1 MKPGKDSLIVRSVKL
16 LHYLGSCAL
25 FYLAWKL
32 FCEQQ
37 GIQLAPRYHVFVLGL
52 FALALLFFIRIYDG
66 YMINF
71 STVSELSFSLGLA
84 DIFSVIIVYGL
95 TGLAW
100 NRLFAPWYLLA
111 LLPVLIL
118 LNALWTRAAVHLH
131 KKLVPPLKCLL
142 IYRRE
147 SDLRHLSDLERF
159 PERYTVTRRVEAP
172 ASFEELLPYLKEAEA
187 VFLAGID
194 ASLRNGIAKYC
205 VENGLPGFIL
215 PHVGDIL
222 LTGAFHVHA
231 FHSPIFCVR
240 RAHPKPEYLLAK
252 RALDI
257 FVSLVGLIVLSPLF
271 LITALMVRC
280 YDGGPAIYRQKRL
293 TQGGRIFEI
302 LKFRSMRVDA
312 EKDGVARLAT
322 EGDSRIT
329 PVGRF
334 IRACRLDELPQLINI
349 LKGEMSLVGPRPER
363 PEIAAQYEEK
373 MPAFRLRLQVKAG
386 LTGYAQVYGKYN
398 TDPYA
403 KLEMDLIYINKMS
416 FITDLQLIIAT
427 VRTVFTKE
435 STEGIGS
442 GKITADGSA
451 AESAQPICEE
461 GEDIRESAAPECE
474 SPEGGESAAP
484 ECESRE
490 GGKSA
495 APEREDVQ

>member
-1 MKPGKDSLIVRSVKL
+1 MKLGKVSLLIRGLKL
-16 LHYLGSCAL
+16 VHYLGSCAL
-25 FYLAWKL
+25 FFLAWLL
-32 FCEQQ
+32 FCQQ
-37 GIQLAPRYHVFVLGL
+37 HYIHLAPRYHFFVLAL
-52 FALALLFFIRIYDG
+52 FAAAMLFFIRIYDG

-71 STVSELSFSLGLA
+71 STAPELSFSLGLA
-84 DIFSVIIVYGL
+84 DVFSVIIVYGL

-100 NRLFAPWYLLA
+100 NTFNAPWYLLA
-111 LLPVLIL
+111 SLPVLMI
-118 LNALWTRAAVHLH
+118 LNAVWTRIAVHAH
-131 KKLVPPLKCLL
+131 KKLVPPLDCLL
-142 IYRRE
+142 IYRDA
-147 SDLRHLSDLERF
+147 SDLRHLSDLGRF
-159 PERYTVTRRVEAP
+159 PERYVITQKIGAP
-172 ASFEELLPYLKEAEA
+172 SSFDELLPALEKAEG
-187 VFLAGID
+187 VFLVGVD

-205 VENGLPGFIL
+205 VAEGIPVFVL

-222 LTGAFHVHA
+222 MNGGFHIRA

-240 RAHPKPEYLLAK
+240 RANPKPEYVVLK

-257 FVSLVGLIVLSPLF
+257 LVSLVGLIVLSPLF
-271 LITALMVRC
+271 LITALLVHF
-280 YDGGPAIYRQKRL
+280 YDGGPAIYRQRRL
-293 TQGGRIFEI
+293 TQGGKVFEI

-363 PEIAAQYEEK
+363 PEIASQYEEK

-427 VRTVFTKE
+427 VRTVFSRE

-442 GKITADGSA
+442 GRITADGTESA
-451 AESAQPICEE
+451 AEP
-461 GEDIRESAAPECE
+461 IRES
-474 SPEGGESAAP
+474 G
-484 ECESRE
+484 
-490 GGKSA
+490 
-495 APEREDVQ
+495 EDVTSC